1 MGTIKVK
8 GMMCM
13 HCVAAV
19 QEAMEA
25 VAEAGEVKVDLAAG
39 KAEWT
44 GTATAQSMA
53 DAVKEQGYEAESV

>member
-8 GMMCM
+8 GMMCQ

-19 QEAMEA
+19 QKAMEA
-25 VAEAGEVKVDLAAG
+25 VAEAGEVKVDLEAG

-44 GTATAQSMA
+44 GDATPQAMA
-53 DAVKEQGYEAESV
+53 NAVREQGYEAE